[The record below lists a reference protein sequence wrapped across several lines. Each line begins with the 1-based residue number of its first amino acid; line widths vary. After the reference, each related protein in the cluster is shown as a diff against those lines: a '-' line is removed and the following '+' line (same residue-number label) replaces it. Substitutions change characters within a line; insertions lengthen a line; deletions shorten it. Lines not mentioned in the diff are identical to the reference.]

1 MPLGSLAGSSDQ
13 QYIAIKD
20 SAETWRILNTWHEDL
35 KMMSADE
42 EVPDDSEA
50 VTVLSEGQFIA
61 LIKEAASQDVLSNVS
76 FSNDNSEEYEADLA
90 EKDTKIAELV
100 ADNTKLKTDLERK
113 NSELEYKS
121 QHSEDYD
128 LKEKAMD
135 SIVKLVSIQD
145 MANLSKD

>member
-35 KMMSADE
+35 KMMNAED

-50 VTVLSEGQFIA
+50 VTILSEGQFIA
-61 LIKEAASQDVLSNVS
+61 LVKEAASQGVLSNVS
-76 FSNDNSEEYEADLA
+76 FTDDNSEEYETEIA
-90 EKDTKIAELV
+90 EKDSKLAELV
-100 ADNTKLKTDLERK
+100 SENTTLKSNLEIK
-113 NSELEYKS
+113 KSELEHKS

-135 SIVKLVSIQD
+135 SILKLVSIQD

>member
-20 SAETWRILNTWHEDL
+20 GAETWRILNTWHEDL
-35 KMMSADE
+35 KMMDAEDDI
-42 EVPDDSEA
+42 PDGSEA
-50 VTVLSEGQFIA
+50 VTILSEGQFIA
-61 LIKEAASQDVLSNVS
+61 LIKEAASQGVLSNVS
-76 FSNDNSEEYEADLA
+76 FNDNSEEHEEEIAS
-90 EKDTKIAELV
+90 KDTEINELTSE
-100 ADNTKLKTDLERK
+100 NTKLKSNLEIK
-113 NSELEYKS
+113 NSELEHKS

-135 SIVKLVSIQD
+135 SILKLVSIQD

>member
-1 MPLGSLAGSSDQ
+1 MLGNMASSSDQ
-13 QYIAIKD
+13 QYIALKD
-20 SAETWRILNTWHEDL
+20 DSGTWRILNTWHEDL

-42 EVPDDSEA
+42 EIPDSSEA

-61 LIKEAASQDVLSNVS
+61 LVKEAAGKGVLANVTIKDDS
-76 FSNDNSEEYEADLA
+76 GEHLEEIE
-90 EKDTKIAELV
+90 EKDAKIAEL
-100 ADNTKLKTDLERK
+100 ASCNANLKNDLQRK
-113 NSELEYKS
+113 KSELEHKS

>member
-35 KMMSADE
+35 KMMNADE
-42 EVPDDSEA
+42 DVPDDSEA
-50 VTVLSEGQFIA
+50 VTILSEGQFIA

>member
-35 KMMSADE
+35 KMMNADE
-42 EVPDDSEA
+42 DVPDDSEA
-50 VTVLSEGQFIA
+50 VTILSEGQFIA

-135 SIVKLVSIQD
+135 SILKLVSIQD

>member
-42 EVPDDSEA
+42 EIPDDSEA

-61 LIKEAASQDVLSNVS
+61 LIKEAASQGVLSNVS
-76 FSNDNSEEYEADLA
+76 FSDDSSEEYQEEIA
-90 EKDTKIAELV
+90 EKDSKI
-100 ADNTKLKTDLERK
+100 
-113 NSELEYKS
+113 SELASCNANLKNDLQKKQAQLEHKS

-135 SIVKLVSIQD
+135 SILKLVSIQD

>member
-35 KMMSADE
+35 KMMNADE
-42 EVPDDSEA
+42 DVPDDSEA
-50 VTVLSEGQFIA
+50 VTILSEGQFIA
-61 LIKEAASQDVLSNVS
+61 LIKEAASQGVLSNVS
-76 FSNDNSEEYEADLA
+76 FSDDNSEEHQEEIA
-90 EKDTKIAELV
+90 EKDSKIAEL
-100 ADNTKLKTDLERK
+100 ASCNANLKTDLEK
-113 NSELEYKS
+113 KKSELVHKS

>member
-35 KMMSADE
+35 KMMSAEDD
-42 EVPDDSEA
+42 VPDDSEA
-50 VTVLSEGQFIA
+50 VTILSEGQFIA
-61 LIKEAASQDVLSNVS
+61 LVKEAASQGVLSNVS
-76 FSNDNSEEYEADLA
+76 FTDDNSEEYETEIA
-90 EKDTKIAELV
+90 EKDSKIAELV
-100 ADNTKLKTDLERK
+100 SENATLKNNLERK
-113 NSELEYKS
+113 KSELEHKS

-135 SIVKLVSIQD
+135 SILKLVSIQD